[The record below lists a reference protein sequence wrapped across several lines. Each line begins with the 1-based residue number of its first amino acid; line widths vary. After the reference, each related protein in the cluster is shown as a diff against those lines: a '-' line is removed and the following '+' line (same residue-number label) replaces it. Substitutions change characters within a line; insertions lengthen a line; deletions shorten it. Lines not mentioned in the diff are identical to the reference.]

1 MNWHDSQLF
10 SNLVM
15 YMEIYEGSLSRA
27 LASSLQLVQVMDE
40 AFSEWTWGAKFWIYP
55 SMRDIWE
62 VWQSE
67 ILSDNNLNWLQ
78 FHRKL
83 SFDLRQ
89 LRILYIGHM
98 DYFCDMF
105 IVLFAIC
112 LPCMIQRN
120 IRTKYLFYSTIPL
133 TASDSFLPHFLC

>member
-98 DYFCDMF
+98 DYFCDSAF
-105 IVLFAIC
+105 CHLFA
-112 LPCMIQRN
+112 M
-120 IRTKYLFYSTIPL
+120 Y
-133 TASDSFLPHFLC
+133 DSKKHKD